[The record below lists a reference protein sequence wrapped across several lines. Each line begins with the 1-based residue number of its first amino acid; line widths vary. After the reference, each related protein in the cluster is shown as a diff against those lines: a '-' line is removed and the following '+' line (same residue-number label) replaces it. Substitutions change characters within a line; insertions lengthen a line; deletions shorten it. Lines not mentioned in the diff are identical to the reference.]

1 MTARISLIS
10 SFIPSVFLGAIAPV
24 EISDASGMNLMD
36 VLSCKWDD
44 QLLNSCGGPTLREKL
59 GPEPVSGG
67 TILGK
72 IHDYWVKKWGF
83 NPGS

>member
-1 MTARISLIS
+1 
-10 SFIPSVFLGAIAPV
+10 V

-36 VLSCKWDD
+36 VLSCKWNDW
-44 QLLNSCGGPTLREKL
+44 LLNICGGSTLREKL

-83 NPGS
+83 NPGL